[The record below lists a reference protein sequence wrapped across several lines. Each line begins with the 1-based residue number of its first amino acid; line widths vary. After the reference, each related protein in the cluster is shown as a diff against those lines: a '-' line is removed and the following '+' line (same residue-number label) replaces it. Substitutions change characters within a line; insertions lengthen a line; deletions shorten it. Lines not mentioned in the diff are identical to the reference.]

1 MSRCGTSGWSAHRS
15 EWLAVA
21 AQLNRLCFAN
31 MTTSEMATVLAW
43 HDALNAGDIDTLLRL
58 SSDDIEIGDARGA
71 GQGHAALRD
80 WAQSLG
86 ATVEAGRIYVNDGV
100 VVVEE
105 RITPVTGEST
115 SAASAFRVVRDH
127 VTSVFR
133 HDDLA
138 AALAATELTEA
149 DLTG

>member
-1 MSRCGTSGWSAHRS
+1 
-15 EWLAVA
+15 
-21 AQLNRLCFAN
+21 

-43 HDALNAGDIDTLLRL
+43 HDALNAGDVDTLISL
-58 SSDDIEIGDARGA
+58 SSDDIEIGDAHGA
-71 GQGHAALRD
+71 AQGHEALRA
-80 WAQSLG
+80 WAQGLG
-86 ATVEAGRIYVNDGV
+86 RTIEPGRIYVHDGV

-105 RITPVTGEST
+105 KTVSAVGEAGSE
-115 SAASAFRVVRDH
+115 ASAFRVVHDH